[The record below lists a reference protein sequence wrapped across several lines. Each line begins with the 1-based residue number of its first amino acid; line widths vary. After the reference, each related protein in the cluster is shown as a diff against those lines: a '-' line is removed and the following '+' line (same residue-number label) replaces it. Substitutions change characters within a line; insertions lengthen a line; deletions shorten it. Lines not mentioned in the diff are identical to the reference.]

1 MPGGG
6 IPGNAGSPITGGET
20 MKYLIVVD
28 MQKDFIDGALG
39 SPMAQ
44 AIVPKVVEK
53 AAHFDGK
60 VLFTRDTHGPNYLN
74 TQEGRNLPVKH
85 CVQGTPGWQICE
97 ELQPFAANVV
107 DKLSFGSISLPR
119 LLAQEGTPE
128 SIELCGLCTD
138 ICVISNAVILKSAF
152 PETPVTVDAACCAG
166 VTQESHNTALNAMK
180 AVQIRVV
187 NEGGREEI
195 RAIV

>member
-1 MPGGG
+1 
-6 IPGNAGSPITGGET
+6 

-44 AIVPKVVEK
+44 AIVPKVVDK

-60 VLFTRDTHGPNYLN
+60 VFFTRDTHGPNYLN

-187 NEGGREEI
+187 NESGREGN
-195 RAIV
+195 

>member
-1 MPGGG
+1 
-6 IPGNAGSPITGGET
+6 

-44 AIVPKVVEK
+44 AIVPRVVEK

-166 VTQESHNTALNAMK
+166 VTEESHKNALNAMK

-187 NEGGREEI
+187 NESGREGN
-195 RAIV
+195 